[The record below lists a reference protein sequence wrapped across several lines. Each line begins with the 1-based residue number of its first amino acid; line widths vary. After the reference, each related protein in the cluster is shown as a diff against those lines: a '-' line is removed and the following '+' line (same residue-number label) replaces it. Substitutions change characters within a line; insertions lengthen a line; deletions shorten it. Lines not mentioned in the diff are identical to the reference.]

1 MSQLNVDT
9 LKHSQ
14 GTGPG
19 IDLQS
24 SGNFAFDTN
33 TLYVDSVNDRVGIN
47 DSTPNHS
54 LDIAGS
60 EGVNLGAGA
69 IFEKVNIVS
78 NSSNS
83 GGTNIDLL
91 TSSVWLFTSSNNGNW
106 TPNFRGNS
114 TTSLDSIMSTGQVIV
129 ATIISQNGASS
140 GYASNMNIDGSGQ
153 TEYWSN
159 DETPDERGGTSGYD
173 VYQYSIIKTGGGNSY
188 LVLANRTYC
197 D

>member
-1 MSQLNVDT
+1 MSQLNVDA
-9 LKHSQ
+9 LRHSQ

-24 SGNFAFDTN
+24 SGNIAFDTN

-54 LDIAGS
+54 LDVAGS
-60 EGVNLGAGA
+60 EGVNLGCGA

-78 NSSNS
+78 GTSNS
-83 GGTNIDLL
+83 NTNIDLL

-114 TTSLDSIMSTGQVIV
+114 TTSLDNIMSTGQVIV
-129 ATIISQNGASS
+129 ATIISQNSGSS
-140 GYASNMNIDGSGQ
+140 GYSNNMNIDGNGQ

-159 DETPDERGGTSGYD
+159 DEAPDERGGNSGYD

-188 LVLANRTYC
+188 LVLANRTYM

>member
-19 IDLQS
+19 IDMQS

-47 DSTPNHS
+47 DATPSHS
-54 LDIAGS
+54 LDVAGS
-60 EGVNLGAGA
+60 DGVNLGCGA
-69 IFEKVNIVS
+69 IFEKINITGGTS
-78 NSSNS
+78 NGN
-83 GGTNIDLL
+83 TNIDLL
-91 TSSVWLFTSSNNGNW
+91 TSSVYLFTSSNNGNW

-129 ATIISQNGASS
+129 ATIISQNGGSS
-140 GYASNMNIDGSGQ
+140 GYSNSMNIDGSGQ
-153 TEYWSN
+153 TIYWAN
-159 DETPDERGGTSGYD
+159 DEAPDERGGTSGYD

-188 LVLANRTYC
+188 LVLGNRTYC

>member
-19 IDLQS
+19 IDMQS

-47 DSTPNHS
+47 DSTPSHS
-54 LDIAGS
+54 LDVAGND
-60 EGVNLGAGA
+60 GVNLGCGA
-69 IFEKVNIVS
+69 IFETVNIVS
-78 NSSNS
+78 NTSNS

-114 TTSLDSIMSTGQVIV
+114 STSLDSIMSTGQVIV
-129 ATIISQNGASS
+129 ATIISQNGGSS
-140 GYASNMNIDGSGQ
+140 GYAANMNIDGNGQ

-173 VYQYSIIKTGGGNSY
+173 VYQYSIIKTGAGNSY

>member
-19 IDLQS
+19 IDMQS

-47 DSTPNHS
+47 DATPSHS
-54 LDIAGS
+54 LDVAGS
-60 EGVNLGAGA
+60 DGVNLGCGA
-69 IFEKVNIVS
+69 IFEKVNIVNNCAA
-78 NSSNS
+78 NS
-83 GGTNIDLL
+83 TTIDLL
-91 TSSVWLFTSSNNGNW
+91 TSSVWFFTSNCGGNW
-106 TPNFRGNS
+106 TPNFRGDS
-114 TTSLDSIMSTGQVIV
+114 STSLDSIMSTGQVIV
-129 ATIISQNGASS
+129 ATIISQNGGSS
-140 GYASNMNIDGSGQ
+140 GYSNSMNIDGSGQ
-153 TEYWSN
+153 TIYWAN
-159 DETPDERGGTSGYD
+159 DEAPDERGGTSGYD

-188 LVLANRTYC
+188 LVLGNRTYC

>member
-19 IDLQS
+19 IDMQS

-47 DSTPNHS
+47 DSTPSHS
-54 LDIAGS
+54 LDVAGS
-60 EGVNLGAGA
+60 EGVNLGCGA

-78 NSSNS
+78 GTSNS
-83 GGTNIDLL
+83 NTNIDLL
-91 TSSVWLFTSSNNGNW
+91 TSSVWLFTSSNNGNF

-114 TTSLDSIMSTGQVIV
+114 STSLDNMMSTGQVIV
-129 ATIISQNGASS
+129 ATIISQNSGSS
-140 GYASNMNIDGSGQ
+140 GYSNSMNIDGSGQ
-153 TEYWSN
+153 TIYWSN
-159 DETPDERGGTSGYD
+159 DEAPDERGGNSGYD

>member
-24 SGNFAFDTN
+24 SGNIAFDTN

-54 LDIAGS
+54 LDVAGS
-60 EGVNLGAGA
+60 EGVNLGCGA

-78 NSSNS
+78 GTSNS
-83 GGTNIDLL
+83 NTNIDLL

-129 ATIISQNGASS
+129 ATIISQNSAST
-140 GYASNMNIDGSGQ
+140 GYSNSMNIDGSGQ
-153 TEYWSN
+153 TIYWSN
-159 DETPDERGGTSGYD
+159 DEAPDERGGNSGYD
-173 VYQYSIIKTGGGNSY
+173 VYQYSIIKTGAGNSY

>member
-47 DSTPNHS
+47 DASPSHS
-54 LDIAGS
+54 LDVAGS
-60 EGVNLGAGA
+60 DGVNLGCGA
-69 IFEKVNIVS
+69 IFEKVNIVNNCAA
-78 NSSNS
+78 NS
-83 GGTNIDLL
+83 TTIDLL
-91 TSSVWLFTSSNNGNW
+91 TSSVWFFTSNCGGNW
-106 TPNFRGNS
+106 TPNFRGDS
-114 TTSLDSIMSTGQVIV
+114 STSLDSIMSTGQVIV
-129 ATIISQNGASS
+129 ATIISQNGGSS
-140 GYASNMNIDGSGQ
+140 GYSNSMNIDGSGQ
-153 TEYWSN
+153 TIYWSN

-188 LVLANRTYC
+188 LVLGNRTYC

>member
-19 IDLQS
+19 IDMQS

-47 DSTPNHS
+47 DSTPSHS
-54 LDIAGS
+54 LDVAGS

-69 IFEKVNIVS
+69 IFEKVNIINSTS
-78 NSSNS
+78 NAN
-83 GGTNIDLL
+83 TNIDLL

-114 TTSLDSIMSTGQVIV
+114 STSLDSIMSTGQVIV
-129 ATIISQNGASS
+129 ATIISQNGGSS
-140 GYASNMNIDGSGQ
+140 GYSSSMNIDGSGQ
-153 TEYWSN
+153 TIYWSN

-188 LVLANRTYC
+188 LVLGSRTYC

>member
-1 MSQLNVDT
+1 MSQLNVDA

-14 GTGPG
+14 GTGSG

-33 TLYVDSVNDRVGIN
+33 TLYVDSVNDRIGIN
-47 DSTPNHS
+47 DATPSHS
-54 LDIAGS
+54 LDISGS
-60 EGVNLGAGA
+60 DGVNLGAGG

-78 NSSNS
+78 GTSN
-83 GGTNIDLL
+83 GNTNIDLL
-91 TSSVWLFTSSNNGNW
+91 TSAVHYFLTDNTGNW

-129 ATIISQNGASS
+129 ATIISNNGGSS
-140 GYASNMNIDGSGQ
+140 GYAANMNIDGNGQ

-159 DETPDERGGTSGYD
+159 DATPDARGGTSGYD
-173 VYQYSIIKTGGGNSY
+173 IYQYSIIKTGSGNSY
-188 LVLANRTYC
+188 LVFANRTYM

>member
-1 MSQLNVDT
+1 MSQLNVDA

-47 DSTPNHS
+47 DSTPSTS

-60 EGVNLGAGA
+60 DGVNLGAGA
-69 IFEKVNIVS
+69 IFEKVNIVANCAA
-78 NSSNS
+78 NS
-83 GGTNIDLL
+83 TTIDLK
-91 TSSVWLFTSSNNGNW
+91 TASVWLFTSTCGGNW
-106 TPNFRGNS
+106 TPNFRGDS
-114 TTSLDSIMSTGQVIV
+114 STSLDSMMSTGQVIV
-129 ATIISQNGASS
+129 ATIISANSGSS
-140 GYASNMNIDGSGQ
+140 GYSSSMNIDGSGQ
-153 TEYWSN
+153 TIYWSGDN
-159 DETPDERGGTSGYD
+159 TPDERGGNSGYD
-173 VYQYSIIKTGGGNSY
+173 IYQYSIIKTGAGNSY
-188 LVLANRTYC
+188 LVFGNQTYM

>member
-24 SGNFAFDTN
+24 SGNFAFDTT

-47 DSTPNHS
+47 DATPSHS
-54 LDIAGS
+54 LDVAGS
-60 EGVNLGAGA
+60 DGVNLGCGA
-69 IFEKVNIVS
+69 IFEKVNIVANCAA
-78 NSSNS
+78 NS
-83 GGTNIDLL
+83 TTIDLK
-91 TSSVWLFTSSNNGNW
+91 TSSVWLFTSNCGGNW
-106 TPNFRGNS
+106 TPNFRGDAS
-114 TTSLDSIMSTGQVIV
+114 TSLDSMMSTGQVIV
-129 ATIISQNGASS
+129 ATIISNNGGSS
-140 GYASNMNIDGSGQ
+140 GYSSSMNIDGSGQ
-153 TEYWSN
+153 TIYWSN

-188 LVLANRTYC
+188 LVLGSRTYC

>member
-1 MSQLNVDT
+1 MSQLNVDA

-47 DSTPNHS
+47 DSTPSHS
-54 LDIAGS
+54 LDVAGS
-60 EGVNLGAGA
+60 DGVNLGCGA
-69 IFEKVNIVS
+69 IFEKVNIVA
-78 NSSNS
+78 NCAANGSS
-83 GGTNIDLL
+83 NIDLL
-91 TSSVWLFTSSNNGNW
+91 TSSVWLFTSTCSGNW
-106 TPNFRGNS
+106 TPNFRGDASN
-114 TTSLDSIMSTGQVIV
+114 SLDSIMSTGQVIV
-129 ATIISQNGASS
+129 ATIISQNSGSS
-140 GYASNMNIDGSGQ
+140 GFASNMNIDGNGQ
-153 TEYWSN
+153 TEYWAA
-159 DETPDERGGTSGYD
+159 DETPDERGGNSGYD

-188 LVLANRTYC
+188 LVLANRTYM

>member
-47 DSTPNHS
+47 DSTPSHS
-54 LDIAGS
+54 LDVAGS
-60 EGVNLGAGA
+60 DGVNLGCGA
-69 IFEKVNIVS
+69 IFEKVNIVA
-78 NSSNS
+78 NCAANGSS
-83 GGTNIDLL
+83 NIDLL
-91 TSSVWLFTSSNNGNW
+91 TSSVWLFTSTCSGNW
-106 TPNFRGNS
+106 TPNFRGDASN
-114 TTSLDSIMSTGQVIV
+114 SLDSIMSTGQVIV
-129 ATIISQNGASS
+129 ATIISANGGST
-140 GYASNMNIDGSGQ
+140 GYSSNMNIDGSGQ

-188 LVLANRTYC
+188 LVLANRTYM

>member
-33 TLYVDSVNDRVGIN
+33 TLYVDSVNDRVGVN
-47 DSTPNHS
+47 DASPSHS
-54 LDIAGS
+54 LDVAGS
-60 EGVNLGAGA
+60 EGVNLGCGA

-78 NSSNS
+78 GSSNS
-83 GGTNIDLL
+83 NTNIDLL
-91 TSSVWLFTSSNNGNW
+91 TSSVHLFTSSNNGNW

-129 ATIISQNGASS
+129 ATIISSNYGSS
-140 GYASNMNIDGSGQ
+140 GYSNSMNIDGSGQ
-153 TEYWSN
+153 TEYWAA

-173 VYQYSIIKTGGGNSY
+173 VYQYSCLLYTSPSP
-188 LVLANRTYC
+188 R

>member
-19 IDLQS
+19 IDMQS

-47 DSTPNHS
+47 DSTPSHS
-54 LDIAGS
+54 LDVAGS
-60 EGVNLGAGA
+60 DGVNLGCGA
-69 IFEKVNIVS
+69 IFEKVNIVGNCS
-78 NSSNS
+78 ANS
-83 GGTNIDLL
+83 TTIDLL
-91 TSSVWLFTSSNNGNW
+91 TSSVWLFTSTCGGNW

-114 TTSLDSIMSTGQVIV
+114 TTSLDNIMSTGQVIV
-129 ATIISQNGASS
+129 ATIISQNS
-140 GYASNMNIDGSGQ
+140 GSTGYSNSMNIDGSGQ
-153 TEYWSN
+153 TIYWSN
-159 DETPDERGGTSGYD
+159 DEAPDERGGNSGYD

-188 LVLANRTYC
+188 LVLANRTYM

>member
-47 DSTPNHS
+47 DSTPSHS
-54 LDIAGS
+54 LDVAGS
-60 EGVNLGAGA
+60 DGVNLGCGA

-78 NSSNS
+78 STSNAN
-83 GGTNIDLL
+83 TNIDLL
-91 TSSVWLFTSSNNGNW
+91 TSSVHLFTSSNNGSW

-129 ATIISQNGASS
+129 ATIISDNGGSS
-140 GYASNMNIDGSGQ
+140 GYAANMNIDGSGQ
-153 TEYWSN
+153 TEYWAA

>member
-47 DSTPNHS
+47 DSTPSHS
-54 LDIAGS
+54 LDVAGS
-60 EGVNLGAGA
+60 EGVNLGCGA

-78 NSSNS
+78 GSSNS
-83 GGTNIDLL
+83 NTNIDLL
-91 TSSVWLFTSSNNGNW
+91 TSSVHLFTSSNNGNW

-129 ATIISQNGASS
+129 ATIISQNGGSS

-153 TEYWSN
+153 TEYWAA

>member
-19 IDLQS
+19 IDMQS

-47 DSTPNHS
+47 DSTPSHS
-54 LDIAGS
+54 LDVAGS
-60 EGVNLGAGA
+60 EGVNLGCGA
-69 IFEKVNIVS
+69 IFEKVNITGGTS
-78 NSSNS
+78 NGN
-83 GGTNIDLL
+83 TNIDLL
-91 TSSVWLFTSSNNGNW
+91 TSSVYLFTSSNNGNW

-129 ATIISQNGASS
+129 ATIISQNGGSS
-140 GYASNMNIDGSGQ
+140 GYSNSMNIDGSGQ
-153 TEYWSN
+153 TIYWSN
-159 DETPDERGGTSGYD
+159 DEAPDERGGTSGYD

>member
-19 IDLQS
+19 IDMQS

-54 LDIAGS
+54 LDVAGS
-60 EGVNLGAGA
+60 EGVNLGCGA

-78 NSSNS
+78 GTSNS
-83 GGTNIDLL
+83 NTNIDLL

-129 ATIISQNGASS
+129 ATIISQNS
-140 GYASNMNIDGSGQ
+140 GSTGYSNSMNIDGSGQ
-153 TEYWSN
+153 TIYWSN
-159 DETPDERGGTSGYD
+159 DEAPDERGGNSGYD
-173 VYQYSIIKTGGGNSY
+173 VYQYSIIKTGAGNSY

>member
-1 MSQLNVDT
+1 MSQLNVDA

-47 DSTPNHS
+47 DSTPSHS
-54 LDIAGS
+54 LDVSGS
-60 EGVNLGAGA
+60 EGVNLGCGA
-69 IFEKVNIVS
+69 IFEKINIVS
-78 NSSNS
+78 GTSNS
-83 GGTNIDLL
+83 NTNIDLL
-91 TSSVWLFTSSNNGNW
+91 TSSVHLFTSSNNGNW

-114 TTSLDSIMSTGQVIV
+114 STSLDSIMSTGQVIV
-129 ATIISQNGASS
+129 ATIISQNSGSS
-140 GYASNMNIDGSGQ
+140 GYAQNMNIDGNGQ
-153 TEYWSN
+153 TEYWSGDN
-159 DETPDERGGTSGYD
+159 TPDERGGNSGYD
-173 VYQYSIIKTGGGNSY
+173 VYQYSIIKTGAGNSY
-188 LVLANRTYC
+188 LVLANQTYC

>member
-19 IDLQS
+19 IDMQS

-47 DSTPNHS
+47 DASPSHS
-54 LDIAGS
+54 LDVAGS
-60 EGVNLGAGA
+60 DGVNLGCGA
-69 IFEKVNIVS
+69 IFEKVNIVNNCAA
-78 NSSNS
+78 NS
-83 GGTNIDLL
+83 TTIDLL
-91 TSSVWLFTSSNNGNW
+91 TSSVWFFTSNCGGNW
-106 TPNFRGNS
+106 TPNFRGDS
-114 TTSLDSIMSTGQVIV
+114 STSLDSIMSTGQVIV
-129 ATIISQNGASS
+129 ATIISNNGGSS
-140 GYASNMNIDGSGQ
+140 GYSSSMNIDGSGQ
-153 TEYWSN
+153 TIYWSN
-159 DETPDERGGTSGYD
+159 DETPDERGGNSGYD

-188 LVLANRTYC
+188 LVLGNRTYC

>member
-19 IDLQS
+19 IDMQS

-47 DSTPNHS
+47 DSTPSHS
-54 LDIAGS
+54 LDVAGS
-60 EGVNLGAGA
+60 EGVNLGCGA
-69 IFEKVNIVS
+69 IFEKINIVS
-78 NSSNS
+78 NCAANV
-83 GGTNIDLL
+83 TNIDLL
-91 TSSVWLFTSSNNGNW
+91 TSSVWLFTSTCGGNW
-106 TPNFRGNS
+106 TPNFRGDASN
-114 TTSLDSIMSTGQVIV
+114 SLDSIMSTGQVIV
-129 ATIISQNGASS
+129 ATIISTNSGSS

-153 TEYWSN
+153 TEYWNN
-159 DETPDERGGTSGYD
+159 DETPDARGGNSGYD

>member
-1 MSQLNVDT
+1 MSQLNVDA

-24 SGNFAFDTN
+24 SGNIAFDTN

-47 DSTPNHS
+47 DSTPSHS
-54 LDIAGS
+54 LDVAGS
-60 EGVNLGAGA
+60 EGVNLGCCA
-69 IFEKVNIVS
+69 IFEKVNIVGNCAA
-78 NSSNS
+78 NS
-83 GGTNIDLL
+83 TTIDLL
-91 TSSVWLFTSSNNGNW
+91 TSSVWLFTSTCGGNW

-114 TTSLDSIMSTGQVIV
+114 STSLDSIMSTGQVIV
-129 ATIISQNGASS
+129 ATIISQNGGSS

-159 DETPDERGGTSGYD
+159 DETPDERGGNSGYD
-173 VYQYSIIKTGGGNSY
+173 VYQYSIIKTGAGNSY

>member
-47 DSTPNHS
+47 DSTPSHS
-54 LDIAGS
+54 LDVSGS
-60 EGVNLGAGA
+60 DGVNLGCGA
-69 IFEKVNIVS
+69 IFEKINIVS
-78 NSSNS
+78 NCAANV
-83 GGTNIDLL
+83 TNIDLL
-91 TSSVWLFTSSNNGNW
+91 TSSVWLFTSTCGGNW
-106 TPNFRGNS
+106 TPNFRGDAS
-114 TTSLDSIMSTGQVIV
+114 TSLDSMMSTGQVIV
-129 ATIISQNGASS
+129 ATIISANGGST

-159 DETPDERGGTSGYD
+159 DETPDERGGNSGYD